1 LSVLDKRTVSWR
13 SWVAG
18 LSGLAAATL
27 SLYAVRA
34 SLDKA
39 HVVIVLLLVVLL
51 GSAAGG
57 RLLGLVLAVGG
68 FLVFDFWFL
77 PPYNTFVV
85 ADPLDW
91 LVLLAFL
98 ATGVVAAQL
107 LARAQREAAR
117 ANRRALEVDRLAA
130 LGSETLSVARADE
143 ALLAITRVMTSTLGV
158 AQCHLFPVPSPQGQI
173 ADAIPAG
180 AQSDDLAIWVAA
192 HGRTAWTL
200 MDGTARTEAPE
211 GAPSNVPALARALYV
226 PLRVRERTVGVLYL
240 ADEAG
245 VSLDPTRQRYLDA
258 LAHYAALGLERL
270 RLTGEAE
277 HAEALREADRLKD
290 ALMATVSH
298 DLRTPLTT
306 IRGLA
311 HDIAREGD
319 ERAYVIEDEVI
330 RLNALVTD
338 LLDMSRLNAGGIPL
352 NLAYN
357 TADELMGAALQM
369 VGGAAAEREIRAS
382 IDPAEPLLV
391 GRFDLAHSVRI
402 LGNLLDNAIKYSPI
416 DQPVDFTVKRDGLML
431 VFDVSDRGRGVPES
445 ERERIFAP
453 FHRGPTERP
462 DVGGTGLGLAIAKG
476 LAEAQQGTV
485 TCTAREGGGTVFT
498 LRLPAADLTSDLLL
512 SQQSL

>member
-1 LSVLDKRTVSWR
+1 MSTSDKSAFGWRPWVLGP
-13 SWVAG
+13 AG
-18 LSGLAAATL
+18 LGAALLA
-27 SLYAVRA
+27 LYSVRA

-39 HVVIVLLLVVLL
+39 HVVLVLLLVVLL

-57 RLLGLVLAVGG
+57 RILGLVLAVGG
-68 FLVFDFWFL
+68 FLAFDFWFL

-91 LVLLAFL
+91 LVLLSFL
-98 ATGVVAAQL
+98 ATGIVAAQL

-117 ANRRALEVDRLAA
+117 ANTRAQEVDRLAS

-143 ALLAITRVMTSTLGV
+143 ALLAITRVMANTLEV
-158 AQCHLFPVPSPQGQI
+158 SKCHLFPVRSPERTVS
-173 ADAIPAG
+173 DAIPSG
-180 AQSDDLAIWVAA
+180 AQSDDLATWVALN
-192 HGRTAWTL
+192 GGTAWTL
-200 MDGTARTEAPE
+200 MDGTTRTEAPS
-211 GAPSNVPALARALYV
+211 GSPANVPAVARALYV
-226 PLRVRERTVGVLYL
+226 PMRVRDRTVGVLYL
-240 ADEAG
+240 ADDAG
-245 VSLDPTRQRYLDA
+245 ISLDPTRQRYLDA

-277 HAEALREADRLKD
+277 HAEALRAADRLKD

-311 HDIAREGD
+311 HDIASEGD

-338 LLDMSRLNAGGIPL
+338 LLDLSRLNAGGIPL
-352 NLAYN
+352 TLAYN

-369 VGGAAAEREIRAS
+369 VGGAAAQREIRAS
-382 IDPAEPLLV
+382 IDPADPLLV

-402 LGNLLDNAIKYSPI
+402 IGNLLENAIKYSPI
-416 DQPVDFTVKRDGLML
+416 DQPIDFTVRRDGAML
-431 VFDVSDRGRGVPES
+431 VFDVADRGRGVPES

-453 FHRGPTERP
+453 FHRAPSQRP

-476 LAEAQQGTV
+476 LADAQQGTL
-485 TCTAREGGGTVFT
+485 TCTTRDGGGSVFT
-498 LRLPAADLTSDLLL
+498 LRLPAADLSTDFA
-512 SQQSL
+512 

>member
-1 LSVLDKRTVSWR
+1 LSTSDKSAFGWRPWVLGLL
-13 SWVAG
+13 G
-18 LSGLAAATL
+18 LSAAVLAL
-27 SLYAVRA
+27 HAVRA

-39 HVVIVLLLVVLL
+39 HVVLVLLLVVLL

-57 RLLGLVLAVGG
+57 RILGLVLAVGG
-68 FLVFDFWFL
+68 FLAFDFWFL

-91 LVLLAFL
+91 LVLLTFL
-98 ATGVVAAQL
+98 ATGIVAAQL

-117 ANRRALEVDRLAA
+117 ANTRAQEVDRLAS

-143 ALLAITRVMTSTLGV
+143 ALLAITRVMANTLEV
-158 AQCHLFPVPSPQGQI
+158 SKCHLFPVRSPEGTVSEG
-173 ADAIPAG
+173 IPPG
-180 AQSDDLAIWVAA
+180 AQSDELATWVAVN
-192 HGRTAWTL
+192 GGTAWTL
-200 MDGTARTEAPE
+200 MDGTTRTEAPS
-211 GAPSNVPALARALYV
+211 GSPANVPAVAGALYV
-226 PLRVRERTVGVLYL
+226 PMRVRDRTVGVLYL
-240 ADEAG
+240 ADDAG
-245 VSLDPTRQRYLDA
+245 IVLDPTRQRYLDA

-311 HDIAREGD
+311 HDIASEGD

-338 LLDMSRLNAGGIPL
+338 LLDLSRLNAGGIPL
-352 NLAYN
+352 TIAYN

-369 VGGAAAEREIRAS
+369 VGGAAAQREIRAS
-382 IDPAEPLLV
+382 IDPADPLLV

-402 LGNLLDNAIKYSPI
+402 IGNMLDNAIKYSPI
-416 DQPVDFTVKRDGLML
+416 DQPIDFAVRREGAML
-431 VFDVSDRGRGVPES
+431 VFDVADRGRGVPES

-453 FHRGPTERP
+453 FHRAPLERP

-476 LAEAQQGTV
+476 LADAQQGTL
-485 TCTAREGGGTVFT
+485 TCHPREGGGTVFT
-498 LRLPAADLTSDLLL
+498 LRLPAADLSKDFG
-512 SQQSL
+512 

>member
-1 LSVLDKRTVSWR
+1 MSTSDKLAVGWR
-13 SWVAG
+13 AWIIGIV
-18 LSGLAAATL
+18 GLAAATL
-27 SLYAVRA
+27 ALYVLRA

-39 HVVIVLLLVVLL
+39 HIVIVLLLVVLL

-57 RLLGLVLAVGG
+57 RALGLVLAVGG
-68 FLVFDFWFL
+68 FLAFDFWFL
-77 PPYNTFVV
+77 PPYNTFIV

-117 ANRRALEVDRLAA
+117 ANRRAQEVDRLAS
-130 LGSETLSVARADE
+130 LGSETLSVARADD
-143 ALLAITRVMTSTLGV
+143 ALLAITRVMAHTLEV
-158 AQCHLFPVPSPQGQI
+158 SRCHLFPVLDSARAVGE
-173 ADAIPAG
+173 AIPGG
-180 AQSDDLAIWVAA
+180 ARTDELVTWVAG
-192 HGRTAWTL
+192 HGAAAWTL
-200 MDGTARTEAPE
+200 MDGTTRTEAPR
-211 GAPSNVPALARALYV
+211 GSPANIPAVARALYA
-226 PLRVRERTVGVLYL
+226 PLRVRDRTVGVMYL
-240 ADEAG
+240 ADDAG
-245 VSLDPTRQRYLDA
+245 ISLDPTRQRYLDA
-258 LAHYAALGLERL
+258 LSHYAALGLERL

-311 HDIAREGD
+311 HDIANEGD

-338 LLDMSRLNAGGIPL
+338 LLDLSRLNAGGIPL

-369 VGGAAAEREIRAS
+369 VGGAAAQREIRAS
-382 IDPAEPLLV
+382 IDPADPLLV

-402 LGNLLDNAIKYSPI
+402 VGNLLDNAIKYSPT
-416 DQPVDFTVKRDGLML
+416 DQPIDFTVRRDGAML
-431 VFDVSDRGRGVPES
+431 VFDVADRGRGVPES

-453 FHRGPTERP
+453 FHRAPTERP
-462 DVGGTGLGLAIAKG
+462 DVSGTGLGLAIAKG
-476 LAEAQQGTV
+476 LADAQQGTLL
-485 TCTAREGGGTVFT
+485 CTAREGGGSVFT
-498 LRLPAADLTSDLLL
+498 LRLPAADLSTDFS
-512 SQQSL
+512 